1 MQFLNPSAWL
11 FAALFSVL
19 IALYLWERYRRRVDV
34 PSLILWETVPEAIVR
49 TSRFRP
55 DLLFFLQLLLLAL
68 LICGLADPY
77 LVGRGTGMATARHI
91 FVVDISASMQAR
103 EGRDTRF
110 DQVRAAVRSRL
121 GALPPSDEAMLI
133 TAASHP
139 QVVTAFSRDHSALLA
154 ELAELHPVDTG
165 TKLELA
171 LAIAHRAAQRTDL
184 PTRIEVFTDI
194 SLAEIAPEWR
204 ERISVFNVGETD
216 DNLAID
222 RLQVF
227 QGRFQ
232 GYREARAH
240 VAVRNFSHREA
251 HGVLTLELEDQIF
264 NRRGFSLA
272 PRSTRSFPVGDIPG
286 PGILSARLEV
296 DDALAVDNHAYG
308 WIRPSRVIRVLVVS
322 EPSPLQAELARIGQA
337 TANLEFQF
345 VGPED
350 YGADGGAADIVLFHR
365 VAPDT
370 PPEGATLYV
379 FPATGNAAFAV
390 GGLASQLE
398 ILDWNQDH
406 PALRGLRPEVPFPLS
421 SVQLVE
427 LPTWADALLSSRSG
441 GSEVP
446 LAFAGERAGK
456 RTATIAFDLATDNLL
471 SADHVNLLL
480 FFLNLLDWLAP
491 PDVSVTLLRT
501 GDVEVVTDLPSNP
514 RRVVDPRAQLSTF
527 PANGPLAVE
536 ALYAGEYRIG
546 ANGTERR
553 LFANFIDGGE
563 SDIGRPARAPFE
575 APTRS
580 SAYRKRPLPG
590 TRFGMWIYALA
601 ATLLVVE
608 WFVAMRER

>member
-286 PGILSARLEV
+286 PGILSARLE
-296 DDALAVDNHAYG
+296 
-308 WIRPSRVIRVLVVS
+308 R
-322 EPSPLQAELARIGQA
+322 
-337 TANLEFQF
+337 
-345 VGPED
+345 
-350 YGADGGAADIVLFHR
+350 
-365 VAPDT
+365 
-370 PPEGATLYV
+370 
-379 FPATGNAAFAV
+379 
-390 GGLASQLE
+390 
-398 ILDWNQDH
+398 
-406 PALRGLRPEVPFPLS
+406 
-421 SVQLVE
+421 
-427 LPTWADALLSSRSG
+427 
-441 GSEVP
+441 
-446 LAFAGERAGK
+446 
-456 RTATIAFDLATDNLL
+456 
-471 SADHVNLLL
+471 
-480 FFLNLLDWLAP
+480 
-491 PDVSVTLLRT
+491 
-501 GDVEVVTDLPSNP
+501 
-514 RRVVDPRAQLSTF
+514 
-527 PANGPLAVE
+527 
-536 ALYAGEYRIG
+536 
-546 ANGTERR
+546 RR
-553 LFANFIDGGE
+553 LRHN
-563 SDIGRPARAPFE
+563 
-575 APTRS
+575 
-580 SAYRKRPLPG
+580 
-590 TRFGMWIYALA
+590 
-601 ATLLVVE
+601 
-608 WFVAMRER
+608 